1 LQLIEQ
7 FQSGEVPVFV
17 GSKAAGTGVT
27 LHRARHLLFVEY
39 FWTSADLDQAEDRIR
54 RIGQKYPTKM
64 WYLHAP
70 NTIDDRICRIIARKR
85 GIMAKAVGIEH
96 VEDTPEES
104 VMELIN
110 TWSHNARLKFEGGSL
125 LGISRALPA
134 LPLPRNTCQII
145 FAGRRWNS
153 ASIKAWATMNG
164 YAIKSVKTDGQV
176 CRTIVHSPTHF
187 VQGSFKTF
195 PISREIKM
203 IIGTRIKQRRGPRPG
218 QRQKARL

>member
-1 LQLIEQ
+1 
-7 FQSGEVPVFV
+7 
-17 GSKAAGTGVT
+17 
-27 LHRARHLLFVEY
+27 
-39 FWTSADLDQAEDRIR
+39 
-54 RIGQKYPTKM
+54 M

-85 GIMAKAVGIEH
+85 SIMAQAVGIEH

-125 LGISRALPA
+125 LGVSRALPA

-145 FAGRRWNS
+145 FVGKRWNPS
-153 ASIKAWATMNG
+153 SIKAWATMNG
-164 YAIKSVKTDGQV
+164 YIIKSIKNDGKAS
-176 CRTIVHSPTHF
+176 RTIVHSPTQF

-218 QRQKARL
+218 QRQKVRL